1 MIEKLFDIA
10 SPKSAE
16 EFDRYFH
23 FRWQQLRQPLQFP
36 LGSERDEH
44 EAIAFHRMAMNQHNE
59 IIGVGRIHLETP
71 SRAKVRYMATS
82 ADMRNKGIG
91 SAILRDLL
99 AHVTDI
105 GATICELNARES
117 VCAFYQSQG
126 FEIIANA
133 TSELPIPHV
142 LMQKRISDILS

>member
-1 MIEKLFDIA
+1 MIKKLFDII

-16 EFDRYFH
+16 EFDLYFH

-44 EAIAFHRMAMNQHNE
+44 EAMAFHRMAMNKNNE

-71 SRAKVRYMATS
+71 LRARVRYMAT
-82 ADMRNKGIG
+82 APNMRHKGVG

-99 AHVTDI
+99 VHATEI
-105 GATICELNARES
+105 GATICWLKARES
-117 VCAFYQSQG
+117 VCPFYKLHG
-126 FEIIANA
+126 FEIIGET
-133 TSELPIPHV
+133 TSELPVQHIHMEKQIPG
-142 LMQKRISDILS
+142 IFP

>member
-10 SPKSAE
+10 SPESAE
-16 EFDRYFH
+16 EFDQYFH

-36 LGSERDEH
+36 PGSERDEY
-44 EAIAFHRMAMNQHNE
+44 EAIAFHRMAMNKNNE

-71 SRAKVRYMATS
+71 SRAKVRYMAT
-82 ADMRNKGIG
+82 APDMRHKGVG

-99 AHVTDI
+99 AHATDI
-105 GATICELNARES
+105 GANICGLNARES

-126 FEIIANA
+126 FEIIGGA

-142 LMQKRISDILS
+142 LMEKRISDNSS

>member
-1 MIEKLFDIA
+1 MIKKLFDIT
-10 SPKSAE
+10 SPKSPE

-44 EAIAFHRMAMNQHNE
+44 EAMAFQRMAMNKNNK

-71 SRAKVRYMATS
+71 SCAIVRYMAT
-82 ADMRNKGIG
+82 APDMRHKGIG

-99 AHVTDI
+99 AHATEI
-105 GATICELNARES
+105 GATICGLNARES

-126 FEIIANA
+126 FEIIGSA
-133 TSELPIPHV
+133 TSELPILHV
-142 LMQKRISDILS
+142 LMEKRISDNSS